1 MFKKK
6 PESIV
11 LNESTETF
19 YRVMFN
25 NHYVLWIVRNVNGI
39 EDYSLRPLE
48 KIEKQ
53 LETNKAKEDL
63 SAFQTKEEA
72 KKYADLLGG
81 RVVEVSR
88 TKQLSLSMLEVEF
101 NDDK

>member
-6 PESIV
+6 PEQMT

-25 NHYVLWIVRNVNGI
+25 NHYVLWISKNVTGS
-39 EDYSLRPLE
+39 EEYQLRPLE
-48 KIEKQ
+48 KIERQ
-53 LETNKAKEDL
+53 IESGKAKRDL
-63 SAFQTKEEA
+63 SAFETKEEA

-81 RVVEVSR
+81 CVYEVSR
-88 TKQLSLSMLEVEF
+88 TKQSSLTMLEVEF
-101 NDDK
+101 NDNK